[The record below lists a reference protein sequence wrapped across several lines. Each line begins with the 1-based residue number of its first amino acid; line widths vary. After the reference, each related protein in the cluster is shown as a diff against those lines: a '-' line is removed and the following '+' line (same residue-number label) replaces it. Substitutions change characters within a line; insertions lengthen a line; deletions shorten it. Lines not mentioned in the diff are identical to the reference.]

1 MPNYSGEPLNILH
14 TFDMDRLYPIIRF
27 DFDLKGELVKRRLI
41 ESLQQIA
48 DFFPEIMCSYDIDK
62 NVWKENNYKV
72 SDIVFGNANNVEDRI
87 KKFDLLSGPQIR
99 LFINKIDSNSTHFI
113 VLLSHI
119 LTDGAG
125 AKQIVSLLSK
135 LYSHKI
141 KKTSD
146 LKNEIDIKA
155 LLKFIESKSNKLS
168 DSLDRIKVFKEI
180 NLPIFSEKNTI
191 YRRIG
196 NVSLSNRETTDIKNS
211 LHKSKVTFNDAFL
224 AAYILVLVRYSR
236 MRDSNLSLSCPVDLR
251 KYLPDLP
258 DNISSIANLTGRYL
272 VNIHI
277 SKEKEYFDDLL
288 EKVNQSMT
296 KNKST
301 FAFTKSISTL
311 LKEFDELSIP
321 ELRKIAMK
329 NYNVRKISYTNFGV
343 TNGIE
348 FSGCEITNLA
358 MTGGMRKWPAFQVC
372 FNTFLNKTSFSFAL
386 EGNQE
391 EYKFAMKLLG
401 EIRQA
406 LLAWSLN

>member
-1 MPNYSGEPLNILH
+1 
-14 TFDMDRLYPIIRF
+14 MDRLYPTIRF

-62 NVWKENNYKV
+62 NFWKENNYKV
-72 SDIVFGNANNVEDRI
+72 SDIVIENANNVEDRI

-211 LHKSKVTFNDAFL
+211 LHKSKATFNDAFL

-251 KYLPDLP
+251 KY
-258 DNISSIANLTGRYL
+258 
-272 VNIHI
+272 
-277 SKEKEYFDDLL
+277 
-288 EKVNQSMT
+288 
-296 KNKST
+296 
-301 FAFTKSISTL
+301 
-311 LKEFDELSIP
+311 
-321 ELRKIAMK
+321 
-329 NYNVRKISYTNFGV
+329 
-343 TNGIE
+343 
-348 FSGCEITNLA
+348 
-358 MTGGMRKWPAFQVC
+358 
-372 FNTFLNKTSFSFAL
+372 
-386 EGNQE
+386 
-391 EYKFAMKLLG
+391 
-401 EIRQA
+401 
-406 LLAWSLN
+406 